1 MSCFQQAT
9 HQVMFCRFV
18 RIEALVDYIYTWMA
32 NTRPI
37 GPPRCSTAGQ
47 APAASGYM
55 CTEVPDGYALWDK
68 RSQPAL
74 N

>member
-18 RIEALVDYIYTWMA
+18 LIEALVDYMWMG

-37 GPPRCSTAGQ
+37 GPPRCSMAGQ
-47 APAASGYM
+47 ARAATG
-55 CTEVPDGYALWDK
+55 
-68 RSQPAL
+68 
-74 N
+74 

>member
-18 RIEALVDYIYTWMA
+18 QIEALVGYMLMG

-55 CTEVPDGYALWDK
+55 CTEVPDGYALRDK

>member
-1 MSCFQQAT
+1 
-9 HQVMFCRFV
+9 MFCRFV
-18 RIEALVDYIYTWMA
+18 VIEALVDYMWMG

-37 GPPRCSTAGQ
+37 GPRRCSTARQ
-47 APAASGYM
+47 ARAASGYM

-68 RSQPAL
+68 RSQLAL